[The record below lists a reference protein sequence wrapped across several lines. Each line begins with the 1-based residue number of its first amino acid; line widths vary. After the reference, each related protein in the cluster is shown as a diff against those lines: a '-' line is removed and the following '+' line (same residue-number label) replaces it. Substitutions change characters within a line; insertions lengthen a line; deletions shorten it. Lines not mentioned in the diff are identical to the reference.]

1 MKINTIYS
9 EEIEIDDENI
19 INFEDGIPGFDQMKK
34 FAILNIE
41 QSPFKWLQSIEDK
54 DVALPIINPFD
65 IKEDYEFDIDSITEG
80 KLQIKNVQDIVVY
93 SVVVIPGDDLSKMSA
108 NLKAPIIVNAANNKA
123 KQMIME
129 NSEYAIKYY
138 ILEEILVD
146 KMVGGDK

>member
-129 NSEYAIKYY
+129 NLYY
-138 ILEEILVD
+138 QIFHVVIL
-146 KMVGGDK
+146 